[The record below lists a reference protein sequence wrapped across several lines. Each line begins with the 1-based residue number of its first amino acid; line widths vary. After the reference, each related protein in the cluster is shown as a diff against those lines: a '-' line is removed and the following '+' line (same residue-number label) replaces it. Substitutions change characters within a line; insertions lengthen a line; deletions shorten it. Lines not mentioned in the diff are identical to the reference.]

1 MSGGVTLN
9 EAKATKSK
17 CAQAF
22 RPLVGE
28 VAVGVMPLGEGRYG
42 LKVNLAAP
50 PDENVVLPDEID
62 GVPVQIEVVGPV
74 RKL

>member
-1 MSGGVTLN
+1 MSDGVSLN
-9 EAKATKSK
+9 EAKATKNK

-50 PDENVVLPDEID
+50 PDENISLPDEIE
-62 GVPVQIEVVGPV
+62 GVPVRVEVVGPI